1 MEAGFLGV
9 GNMGL
14 PMATRLLDGGH
25 RLTVHDI
32 REAAMQPLLDRQA
45 RRAASPREL
54 ADQCEIVFVSLP
66 TLAAFRAVMFGEDGL
81 IHGKAMRLLVNT
93 CTVGVPFVK
102 EIEQAATAQG
112 VTVVDCPI
120 SGGPPG
126 ARAGTLSVMVSGEP
140 AAVDRLRP
148 MISLW
153 GRTLTV
159 AGDKPGAAQV
169 LKLTNNILSAVA
181 LAATAEAFV
190 MGAKGGLDPEV
201 MLAAINAGS
210 GQNSATQSKFPAAVL
225 TRSFDFGAEMHIL
238 MKDIDL
244 AITQGE
250 ELGVPMWVCQAARLV
265 FKHAMFRAPPAKI
278 SLRSCGTGTRCGVRI
293 AEDALRQQ
301 GGSDMPASYR
311 DHLARSQAPSP
322 LAVRRYLSSLLD
334 GPTPRPQTCGVRHR

>member
-1 MEAGFLGV
+1 MEAGFLGI

-14 PMATRLLDGGH
+14 PMAGKLLDGGH
-25 RLTVHDI
+25 QLTVFDI
-32 REAAMQPLLDRQA
+32 REAAMQPLLERQA
-45 RRAASPREL
+45 RKATSPKDL

-66 TLAAFRAVMFGEDGL
+66 TLAAFRAVAFGPDGL
-81 IHGKAMRLLVNT
+81 LHGKVIKLLVNT
-93 CTVGVPFVK
+93 CTIGVPFVN
-102 EIEQAATAQG
+102 EIEHAMAARG

-126 ARAGTLSVMVSGEP
+126 ARAGTLSVMVSGDP
-140 AAVDRLRP
+140 AAVEKIRP

-153 GRTLTV
+153 GRTITV

-210 GQNSATQSKFPAAVL
+210 GRNSATEAKFPSAVL
-225 TRSFDFGAEMHIL
+225 TRSFDYGAEMHIL

-244 AITQGE
+244 AIAQGE
-250 ELGVPMWVCQAARLV
+250 VLGVPMWVCEAARLV
-265 FKHAMFRAPPAKI
+265 FKHAMHKGAAKEDLTAI
-278 SLRSCGTGTRCGVRI
+278 VQYIERDAGFEIPKTR
-293 AEDALRQQ
+293 
-301 GGSDMPASYR
+301 
-311 DHLARSQAPSP
+311 
-322 LAVRRYLSSLLD
+322 
-334 GPTPRPQTCGVRHR
+334 

>member
-14 PMATRLLDGGH
+14 PMAGKLLDGGH
-25 RLTVHDI
+25 QLTVFDI

-45 RRAASPREL
+45 RRATSPKDL
-54 ADQCEIVFVSLP
+54 ADQNEIVFVSLP
-66 TLAAFRAVMFGEDGL
+66 TLAAFRAVAFGPDGL
-81 IHGKAMRLLVNT
+81 IAGRAMKLLVNT

-102 EIEQAATAQG
+102 EIEQAMAEKG

-126 ARAGTLSVMVSGEP
+126 ARAGTLSVMVSGDP
-140 AAVDRLRP
+140 ASVERVKP

-159 AGDKPGAAQV
+159 AGDKAGAAQV
-169 LKLTNNILSAVA
+169 LKLTNNILAAVS

-201 MLAAINAGS
+201 MVAAVNAGS
-210 GQNSATQSKFPAAVL
+210 GRNSATESKFPLAVL
-225 TRSFDFGAEMHIL
+225 TRSFDYGAEMHIL

-244 AITQGE
+244 AIAQGE

-265 FKHAMFRAPPAKI
+265 FKHAMGKGAAKEDLTAI
-278 SLRSCGTGTRCGVRI
+278 VKYVERDAGFEMAKTR
-293 AEDALRQQ
+293 
-301 GGSDMPASYR
+301 
-311 DHLARSQAPSP
+311 
-322 LAVRRYLSSLLD
+322 
-334 GPTPRPQTCGVRHR
+334 

>member
-14 PMATRLLDGGH
+14 PMAGKLLDGGH
-25 RLTVHDI
+25 ALTVYDV
-32 REAAMQPLLDRQA
+32 RPEAMRPLLERQA
-45 RRAASPREL
+45 RQATSPKDL
-54 ADQCEIVFVSLP
+54 ADKCEIVFVSLP
-66 TLAAFRAVMFGEDGL
+66 TLAAFRAVAFDADGL
-81 IHGKAMRLLVNT
+81 IAGSRMRLLVNT
-93 CTVGVPFVK
+93 CTVGVPFVR
-102 EIEQAATAQG
+102 EVEHAMAARG
-112 VTVVDCPI
+112 VTMIDCPI

-126 ARAGTLSVMVSGEP
+126 ARAGALSVMVSGDP
-140 AAVDRLRP
+140 AAVEHVRP
-148 MISLW
+148 MIALW

-210 GQNSATQSKFPAAVL
+210 GRNSATEAKFPASVL
-225 TRSFDFGAEMHIL
+225 TRSFDYGAEMHIL

-244 AITQGE
+244 AIAQGE

-265 FKHAMFRAPPAKI
+265 FKHAMFQGAAKEDLTAI
-278 SLRSCGTGTRCGVRI
+278 VKYIERDADFEIPKTR
-293 AEDALRQQ
+293 
-301 GGSDMPASYR
+301 
-311 DHLARSQAPSP
+311 
-322 LAVRRYLSSLLD
+322 
-334 GPTPRPQTCGVRHR
+334 

>member
-14 PMATRLLDGGH
+14 PMAGKLLDGGH
-25 RLTVHDI
+25 TLTIHDL
-32 REAAMQPLLDRQA
+32 REAAMQPLLERQA
-45 RRAASPREL
+45 RRATSPTDL

-66 TLAAFRAVMFGEDGL
+66 TLAAFRSVAFGPDGL
-81 IHGKAMRLLVNT
+81 DKGKAMKLLVNT
-93 CTVGVPFVK
+93 CTIGVPFVK
-102 EIEQAATAQG
+102 EIEQAMAALG

-126 ARAGTLSVMVSGEP
+126 ARAGTLSVMVSGDP
-140 AAVDRLRP
+140 ASVERIRP

-169 LKLTNNILSAVA
+169 LKLTNNILSAVS

-201 MLAAINAGS
+201 MLSAINAGS
-210 GQNSATQSKFPAAVL
+210 GRNSATESKFPAAVL
-225 TRSFDFGAEMHIL
+225 TRNFDYGAEMHIL

-244 AITQGE
+244 AIAQGE

-265 FKHAMFRAPPAKI
+265 FKHAMGKGAAKEDLTAI
-278 SLRSCGTGTRCGVRI
+278 VKYVERDAGFEMPKTR
-293 AEDALRQQ
+293 
-301 GGSDMPASYR
+301 
-311 DHLARSQAPSP
+311 
-322 LAVRRYLSSLLD
+322 
-334 GPTPRPQTCGVRHR
+334 